1 MRVDDDSSRRF
12 RLAPSASRGARSRR
26 ANSGVSN
33 SAGIGSSPVIQAS
46 ISGIGH
52 VEQAL
57 ELVEFGL
64 AHRGQIGVGEL
75 AHHEVHLAQAP
86 PPGAKQ
92 NAPPARVEPGAGEG
106 GAGHGNLF
114 RVVNPARPKPA
125 IAALDPVIHVIALR
139 RPAKESRD
147 VDGRA
152 KPGHE
157 GFGLRIAGL

>member
-1 MRVDDDSSRRF
+1 MGSTKFMRSPSAR
-12 RLAPSASRGARSRR
+12 ASASRGALQRR
-26 ANSGVSN
+26 VKRAVSWWR
-33 SAGIGSSPVIQAS
+33 GTGSTGDPSEDLRV
-46 ISGIGH
+46 GDF
-52 VEQAL
+52 EQAF
-57 ELVEFGL
+57 EFVEVGL
-64 AHRGQIGVGEL
+64 AHCGQIGVGEL
-75 AHHEVHLAQAP
+75 AHHEVHFTQAP
-86 PPGAKQ
+86 TPGAEQ
-92 NAPPARVEPGAGEG
+92 NPPPALIERGAGEG